1 MKSRFKTTVILVA
14 VLFVVT
20 TSCSISSSLLGNP
33 TPTSPTVPTTRPTRT
48 PSQPLAIPTIIGHEQ
63 LLASDLA
70 ELYQY
75 VSPGVVTIWRFDGFG
90 STQDQNLPTGQGS
103 GFVIDHEGHIVTNQH
118 VIEGAD
124 EIEVNFSSGL
134 KAWAEL
140 VGSDSDS
147 DLAVLKVDVSQE
159 DLVPLPLGDSDLVRV
174 GDFVVA
180 IGNPFGLS
188 GTMTIGI
195 VSALDRTLASQNVA
209 PGGGVFTSGD
219 IIQTD
224 AAINPGNSGG
234 PLINLQGQVI
244 GVNQAIRTESFS
256 VVGESV
262 NSGVGFVIPVNTVHQ
277 VISSIIEFGRY
288 RYPYLGIAMMGE
300 DLWNLKIIEALGL
313 PPDTAGVYVTD
324 VTPGG
329 PAEQAGLIGG
339 TQRTAVGVNAGG
351 DLIIA
356 IDGYPIR
363 RNGDLLSYLI
373 NNTQVDQVVTLTIL
387 RDGEELDISLT
398 IGARP

>member
-1 MKSRFKTTVILVA
+1 M
-14 VLFVVT
+14 
-20 TSCSISSSLLGNP
+20 
-33 TPTSPTVPTTRPTRT
+33 
-48 PSQPLAIPTIIGHEQ
+48 PS
-63 LLASDLA
+63 
-70 ELYQY
+70 
-75 VSPGVVTIWRFDGFG
+75 
-90 STQDQNLPTGQGS
+90 GQGS
-103 GFVIDHEGHIVTNQH
+103 GFVIDYDGHIVTNQH
-118 VIEGAD
+118 VINGAD
-124 EIEVNFSSGL
+124 EIQVNFSSGL

-140 VGSDSDS
+140 IGSDTDS
-147 DLAVLKVDVSQE
+147 DLAVLKVDVAQE
-159 DLVPLPLGDSDLVRV
+159 DLVPLPLSDSDQVRV

-209 PGGGVFTSGD
+209 PGGGIFTSGD

-234 PLINLQGQVI
+234 PLINLRGEVI
-244 GVNQAIRTESFS
+244 GVNQAIRTESFTF
-256 VVGESV
+256 VGDSV
-262 NSGVGFVIPVNTVHQ
+262 NSGVGFAIPVNTVWQ
-277 VISSIIEFGRY
+277 VVTSIIESGRY

-300 DLWNLKIIEALGL
+300 NLWNLKVLEALGL
-313 PPDTAGVYVTD
+313 PADASGVYIRD

-329 PAEQAGLIGG
+329 PAEQAGLRGG
-339 TQRTAVGVNAGG
+339 NRRTVLDVKAGG

-356 IDGYPIR
+356 IDGHPIQQ
-363 RNGDLLSYLI
+363 NGDLLSYLI

>member
-1 MKSRFKTTVILVA
+1 M
-14 VLFVVT
+14 
-20 TSCSISSSLLGNP
+20 
-33 TPTSPTVPTTRPTRT
+33 
-48 PSQPLAIPTIIGHEQ
+48 
-63 LLASDLA
+63 
-70 ELYQY
+70 
-75 VSPGVVTIWRFDGFG
+75 
-90 STQDQNLPTGQGS
+90 
-103 GFVIDHEGHIVTNQH
+103 IDYDGHIVTNQH
-118 VIEGAD
+118 VINRAD

-140 VGSDSDS
+140 IGSDTDS

-159 DLVPLPLGDSDLVRV
+159 DLVPLSLADSDQVRV

-195 VSALDRTLASQNVA
+195 VSALDRTLASQNIA
-209 PGGGVFTSGD
+209 PGGGIFTSGD

-234 PLINLQGQVI
+234 PLINLRGEVI
-244 GVNQAIRTESFS
+244 GVNQAIRTESFTL
-256 VVGESV
+256 VGESV
-262 NSGVGFVIPVNTVHQ
+262 NTGVGFAIPVNTVQQ
-277 VISSIIEFGRY
+277 VITSIIEYGRY

-300 DLWNLKIIEALGL
+300 NLWNLKIIEALGL
-313 PPDTAGVYVTD
+313 PPDAAGVYLTG

-329 PAEQAGLIGG
+329 PAEQAGLRGG
-339 TQRTAVGVNAGG
+339 NRRTVVGVNAGG

-356 IDGYPIR
+356 LDDHPIR

-387 RDGEELDISLT
+387 RDGEEIDISVT